1 MQVEREGESNRE
13 EQRKEKQSTLE
24 SNLMLDHIQRF
35 KQQSTSNKLYINNN
49 KNYKKNYHIKMRLRI
64 ILMYYNRS

>member
-49 KNYKKNYHIKMRLRI
+49 YYKKNYHIKMRLRI